1 MARGSGSTV
10 RLQGKTFYILFRHP
24 ALRRVIHK
32 SLKTADANLAERY
45 KQKLDAVLNAPERWN
60 ALPDDFPQIL
70 RDIWGQKL
78 TTVKIQGVGDIQY
91 PHFNPWPQS
100 IKPEDFDYP
109 AIADSKDKVL
119 SMINKGIM
127 VQMASLA
134 KEVERLTKVEK
145 AQSADLESAKGSIQR
160 QVDQIQELTRERNY
174 WKGKRLS
181 KKECGT
187 LKEEEKRYLD
197 VFEERKG
204 DREYAKDVVLVIKR
218 FVREMGPDKNVAD
231 VDEHAVAEWL
241 LLYKSPEGNPIGET
255 RRKFVRT
262 AVLKFMSSA
271 TKNSFDRAAVP
282 VVSTHSIRREQKEII
297 WLEREDA
304 ERLVASMYK
313 LHGEYWGDAARIQL
327 DQGWRPEELLML
339 RTDLASEKTIT
350 LDVVEGEAAKTGKR
364 TIQVPGTALEAVT
377 RRIAAGAL
385 VLFPRR
391 GLKENARKPHLERCG
406 PIHATMWYPT
416 VFDKTY
422 LQLLRS
428 AAADAEI
435 KKRIDCRILRRTF
448 GSLQLRAGKR
458 DLEVAALMGDRPETV
473 RRHYARI
480 LAEEIT
486 IDLAPRPK
494 AVAPALQP
502 PHSIAE
508 KPSVSPD
515 RRPRPRARV

>member
-1 MARGSGSTV
+1 MERGKGCTV
-10 RLQGKTFYILFRHP
+10 RLIGKTFFVKFRHP
-24 ALRRVIHK
+24 VTKRFVHK
-32 SLKTADANLAERY
+32 SFKTDQAGLAERY
-45 KQKLDAVLNAPERWN
+45 KQKLDAVLTTPERWTD
-60 ALPDDFPQIL
+60 LPNDFPKIL
-70 RDIWGQKL
+70 REIWGQQL
-78 TTVKIQGVGDIQY
+78 TGVKIQGVGDIKY
-91 PHFNPWPQS
+91 PRFNPWPQV
-100 IKPEDFDYP
+100 IKAEDFDFP
-109 AIADSKDKVL
+109 AIAASEDKVAN
-119 SMINKGIM
+119 MINKRIM

-134 KEVERLTKVEK
+134 KEVERLTIVEK
-145 AQSADLESAKGSIQR
+145 AQTLTIEDQKMTIQ
-160 QVDQIQELTRERNY
+160 QYETQFQELARERNY

-197 VFEERKG
+197 VFEQRKG
-204 DREYAKDVVLVIKR
+204 DREYMKDVCCVVRR
-218 FVREMGPDKNVAD
+218 FVKEFGPDLNVAEI
-231 VDEHAVAEWL
+231 DEHKVAEWL
-241 LLYKSPEGNPIGET
+241 LVYKSPKGKPITET

-262 AVLKFMSSA
+262 AVLKFLAVA
-271 TKNSFDRAAVP
+271 TKNSFDRVAIP
-282 VVSTHSIRREQKEII
+282 LVSTHSIRREQKEIM
-297 WLEREDA
+297 WLERDDA

-313 LHGEYWGDAARIQL
+313 LHGEYWGDIARIQL

-364 TIQVPGTALEAVT
+364 TIQVPGTALEAVA

-391 GLKENARKPHLERCG
+391 GLIEKARKPHLERSG
-406 PIHATMWYPT
+406 PIHTAMWYPT

-428 AAADAEI
+428 AATDADI

-480 LAEEIT
+480 LAEEIM

-494 AVAPALQP
+494 ATVPALE
-502 PHSIAE
+502 A
-508 KPSVSPD
+508 V
-515 RRPRPRARV
+515 ARS

>member
-1 MARGSGSTV
+1 MARGNGSTV
-10 RLQGKTFYILFRHP
+10 RLHGKTFYVLFRHP
-24 ALRRVIHK
+24 ALKRVIHK

-60 ALPDDFPQIL
+60 DLPDDFPQIL

-78 TTVKIQGVGDIQY
+78 TTVKIQGVGDIKY
-91 PHFNPWPQS
+91 PQFNPWPKV

-145 AQSADLESAKGSIQR
+145 AQSADLESAKGTIQR
-160 QVDQIQELTRERNY
+160 QANQIQEITRERNY

-181 KKECGT
+181 RNECGT
-187 LKEEEKRYLD
+187 LSQEEKRYLD
-197 VFEERKG
+197 VFEKRKG
-204 DREYAKDVVLVIKR
+204 DREYAKDVSLVIKR
-218 FVREMGPDKNVAD
+218 FVREMGSQKNVAD

-241 LLYKSPEGNPIGET
+241 LLYKSPDGNPIGET

-262 AVLKFMSSA
+262 AVLKFLSSA

-282 VVSTHSIRREQKEII
+282 VVSTHSIRREQKEIM
-297 WLEREDA
+297 WLERPDA

-313 LHGEYWGDAARIQL
+313 LHGDYWGDAARVQL
-327 DQGWRPEELLML
+327 DQGWRPEELPML
-339 RTDLASEKTIT
+339 RSDLTTEKTIT
-350 LDVVEGEAAKTGKR
+350 LDVIEGEAPKTGKR
-364 TIQVPGTALEAVT
+364 TIQIPSTTLAAVQ
-377 RRIAAGAL
+377 RRLAEGSP

-391 GLKENARKPHLERCG
+391 GLKEKARKPLISRVG
-406 PIHATMWYPT
+406 PIHVAMWYPT
-416 VFDKTY
+416 SFDKVY
-422 LQLLRS
+422 SQLLRS
-428 AAADAEI
+428 AAEDAGI
-435 KKRIDCRILRRTF
+435 SKTIDCRILRRSF

-458 DLEVAALMGDRPETV
+458 DVEVAALMGDRPETI

-480 LAEEIT
+480 LAEEVGIE
-486 IDLAPRPK
+486 LAPHM
-494 AVAPALQP
+494 PATEP
-502 PHSIAE
+502 IA
-508 KPSVSPD
+508 KRSD
-515 RRPRPRARV
+515 RRCASKKKNITAHKRSR